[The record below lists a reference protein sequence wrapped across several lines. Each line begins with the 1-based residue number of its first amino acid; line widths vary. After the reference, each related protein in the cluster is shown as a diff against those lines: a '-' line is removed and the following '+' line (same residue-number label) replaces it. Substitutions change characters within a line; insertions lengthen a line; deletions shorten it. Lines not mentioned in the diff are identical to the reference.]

1 MTHEYDDP
9 ISPQALTEAATRVV
23 ERQLAEGR
31 PVAAIA
37 AEVVAERFCGCVS
50 APDRPDNASILAALV
65 RDVAERAEGMLAARH
80 LLNRIDRTSRVSSPA
95 SDPSGGIDAPPRK
108 P

>member
-9 ISPQALTEAATRVV
+9 ISPQALAEAATCVV

-31 PVAAIA
+31 PVADIA
-37 AEVVAERFCGCVS
+37 AEVVEERFCGCV
-50 APDRPDNASILAALV
+50 AALDRPDNASILAALV
-65 RDVAERAEGMLAARH
+65 RDIGERAEGMLAARH
-80 LLNRIDRTSRVSSPA
+80 LLNRIDRASRDSFPA
-95 SDPSGGIDAPPRK
+95 SDPPAWINAPPRK